1 MELNNKFGK
10 CCSCPAL
17 MSDGRL
23 FTSYV
28 PHKEHN
34 NSLMKQLGVSNSIEY
49 KTVLQNNGET
59 IRKDINDK
67 LIASSMCKNND
78 NNKFYQQI
86 DINKYFNQTFLE
98 KLNAPSEL
106 FPVQSM

>member
-34 NSLMKQLGVSNSIEY
+34 NRLMKQLGANESLEY
-49 KTVLQNNGET
+49 KSILQNNGET
-59 IRKDINDK
+59 IRKDIIDK
-67 LIASSMCKNND
+67 LSAGSICKNNE
-78 NNKFYQQI
+78 NNQFYKQV
-86 DINKYFNQTFLE
+86 DINDYFNKKFLE
-98 KLNAPSEL
+98 KMNAPSEL
-106 FPVQSM
+106 FSNK

>member
-34 NSLMKQLGVSNSIEY
+34 NKLMKQLGVSNSIEY

-67 LIASSMCKNND
+67 LTAGSICKNNGT
-78 NNKFYQQI
+78 NKFYQQV
-86 DINKYFNQTFLE
+86 DINSYFNQQFLE

-106 FPVQSM
+106 FSNQ